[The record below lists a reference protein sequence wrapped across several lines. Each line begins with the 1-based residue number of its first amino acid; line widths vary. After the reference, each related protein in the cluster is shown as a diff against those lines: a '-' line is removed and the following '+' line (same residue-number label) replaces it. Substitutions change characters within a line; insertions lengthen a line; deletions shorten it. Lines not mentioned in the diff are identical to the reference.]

1 MFTAIISHGQLETKN
16 FLSAQQLTD
25 LRNALHKNIADS
37 IRFRTLLR
45 LAKYYFENGSDERPS
60 LDSAGQYIRN
70 AKEISLKLSPGRP
83 DPLVLLF
90 EASLARRGGNFDSGL
105 LLINQAIKQLET
117 SKDQFHLAE
126 AYLELSHCHDP
137 KDPKQTHA
145 IKSAFT
151 ALFKIVPTHINTTER
166 DSLLSVLM
174 NDYILEMSDNTNEV
188 RLDFLEQLTHSYQLV
203 NDRMHEL
210 RARKEQADIHFQ
222 QGHLNIAIIE
232 LVQIASEQKQRGYPG
247 ICLTYDLLSGLY
259 YMSND
264 YNKSLFYSLETIRN
278 IKTASDSS
286 YLADFYSRVAYSY
299 FKTGSLAEAAEW
311 SRRSLKYRIERNNM
325 DGIYA
330 VMYDLTGF
338 LIKLKRAQEAI
349 DMVNAKRK
357 KYPPVTELEKKN
369 MLQSLAEA
377 YSSLHQNT
385 TAEKYCKELIQ
396 VYRNRSK
403 QTEMEYMINQQR
415 LYGFLAG
422 FYFDEGKFD
431 EAEKY
436 FKKSME
442 EVPESARKSSSIQ
455 KSQLKFLFKLDSA
468 RGNFLSAIKH
478 LDKYQAFQD
487 SIQASVKTK
496 QIEELKVA
504 YQTEQKDLLINLK
517 EQNIQLL
524 TKQDQLQK
532 VQLRQG
538 ATLRNISFAAAAL
551 MVIIMGLLYN
561 RYRLKQRT
569 NKQLEMQQSEITKQN
584 VSLHHLVNEKDWLV
598 KEIHHRVKNNL
609 QIVMSLLNSQST
621 YINNERAL
629 TAIHDSQHR
638 VHAMSLIHQKLY
650 NTENVSSIDI
660 SLYIREM
667 VSYLSESFNT
677 GQRIRFECD
686 IKPLEM
692 DVSRAVPLGLILNEA
707 ITNAIKYAFPD
718 GRSGV
723 ISISLDNTGGGHWL
737 LNITD
742 NGIGI
747 PDHFKNKKP
756 GSLGMSLIAGLSE
769 DIDGNFSLESS
780 NGTTVKILFVHDLVV
795 KRRDPMN
802 VSSVLTN

>member
-1 MFTAIISHGQLETKN
+1 MFAAVISNGQLENKN

-25 LRNALHKNIADS
+25 LRNVLHKNIADS
-37 IRFRTLLR
+37 IRFQTLLR
-45 LAKYYFENGSDERPS
+45 LANYHFENGYDEKKPS
-60 LDSAGQYIRN
+60 LDSAGQYIKN

-105 LLINQAIKQLET
+105 LLINQAIKQMET
-117 SKDQFHLAE
+117 SKHQFHLAE

-137 KDPKQTHA
+137 KDPKQTGP
-145 IKSAFT
+145 IKNAF
-151 ALFKIVPTHINTTER
+151 ASLFKIVPTQIKQSEQ
-166 DSLLSVLM
+166 DSFLSVLM
-174 NDYILEMSDNTNEV
+174 NDYILEMGDNTNEV
-188 RLDFLEQLTHSYQLV
+188 RLDFLEHLAHAYQLV

-222 QGHLNIAIIE
+222 QGHLNIAITE
-232 LVQIASEQKQRGYPG
+232 LVQIANEQKQRGYPG

-259 YMSND
+259 YTSNN
-264 YNKSLFYSLETIRN
+264 YNQSLFYSLETIRN

-311 SRRSLKYRIERNNM
+311 SRRSLNYRIEHNNM
-325 DGIYA
+325 NGIYA

-349 DMVNAKRK
+349 DMVNAKRM
-357 KYPPVTELEKKN
+357 KYPPVTEVEKKD

-377 YSSLHQNT
+377 YSSLHQYT
-385 TAEKYCKELIQ
+385 IAEKYCNEMIQ
-396 VYRNRSK
+396 VYKNRSK
-403 QTEMEYMINQQR
+403 QTEMEYMINKQR
-415 LYGFLAG
+415 LYAFLAG

-436 FKKSME
+436 FKKSVE
-442 EVPESARKSSSIQ
+442 EVPESARKSSVQ

-478 LDKYQAFQD
+478 LNKYHAIQD
-487 SIQASVKTK
+487 SIQASAKTK

-504 YQTEQKDLLINLK
+504 YQTEQKDSLINLK

-524 TKQDQLQK
+524 TRQDQLQK
-532 VQLRQG
+532 NQLKQD

-551 MVIIMGLLYN
+551 MFIIMGLLYN

-569 NKQLEMQQSEITKQN
+569 NKQLELQQGEINKQN
-584 VSLHHLVNEKDWLV
+584 VSLRHLVNEKDWLV

-609 QIVMSLLNSQST
+609 QIVMSLLNSQSA
-621 YINNERAL
+621 YINNEPAL

-650 NTENVSSIDI
+650 NSENVSSIDM
-660 SLYIREM
+660 SSYIREL
-667 VSYLSESFNT
+667 VSYLSDSFDT
-677 GQRIRFECD
+677 GQRIRFELN
-686 IKPLEM
+686 IEPLKM
-692 DVSRAVPLGLILNEA
+692 DVSQAVPLGLILNEA
-707 ITNAIKYAFPD
+707 ITNSIKYAFPD
-718 GRSGV
+718 NRHGIICVSLSTTFSNHYLLC
-723 ISISLDNTGGGHWL
+723 IS
-737 LNITD
+737 D
-742 NGIGI
+742 NGVGL
-747 PDHFKNKKP
+747 PVNFKKS
-756 GSLGMSLIAGLSE
+756 GSLGMSLMKGLSE
-769 DIDGNFSLESS
+769 DLDGNFSIENN
-780 NGTTVKILFVHDLVV
+780 NGTEIEISFVHDMVV
-795 KRRDPMN
+795 KKPDD
-802 VSSVLTN
+802 LTASFISNN